1 MSAKGVDK
9 YLLTMMTMADV
20 ACRALLLS
28 LMARLGDS
36 QESSCR
42 LGIDLRSSFVGIW
55 AENLNKREEE
65 VVVG

>member
-20 ACRALLLS
+20 ACRALMLS

-42 LGIDLRSSFVGIW
+42 LGIDLRSSSVGI
-55 AENLNKREEE
+55 
-65 VVVG
+65 